1 MVRPARARAGREYIG
16 PARPG
21 EPAPRVYAP
30 HMFRCGKI
38 LASLLVLLAPPL
50 ARAASPGGADGSLP
64 AFRVVVSIPPLKGL
78 VAPMLP
84 DGSETTVLCPP
95 GRSEHG
101 FELSPS
107 MVTALAQADIVVL
120 VGLGLEP
127 QVEKAVASSAPRAP
141 KRRILRFADAVGV
154 KADADH
160 HHAEGDD
167 DHDHDGPDPHL
178 WLDPFL
184 VQKFVSVAGDEILA
198 AAHDRGGLSAQQ
210 TADFKARRMTIA
222 GAAKKIEIEYAV
234 RLEPF
239 KGRAIVTH
247 HPAFD
252 RLAERFG
259 LDVAATI
266 RATDTGEPTPGSID
280 AVVRLV
286 RERAVTAVF
295 DEPQSDPAIARRV
308 AAAAGVRV
316 LTLDPL
322 GDGDWAAMMRR
333 NLDAL
338 VEGLSAP
345 APGSPSP

>member
-21 EPAPRVYAP
+21 EPAPRVYP
-30 HMFRCGKI
+30 PRMFRRSKPVAF
-38 LASLLVLLAPPL
+38 LAMLLAAPC
-50 ARAASPGGADGSLP
+50 ARAAPPAGADGSLP
-64 AFRVVVSIPPLKGL
+64 AFRVVVSIPPIKGL

-101 FELSPS
+101 FELTPS
-107 MVTALAQADIVVL
+107 MVTALAEADIVVL

-127 QVEKAVASSAPRAP
+127 QVEKALASGASRAP
-141 KRRILRFADAVGV
+141 KRRVLRFADAVGV
-154 KADADH
+154 KPDGDH
-160 HHAEGDD
+160 DHAEGDD
-167 DHDHDGPDPHL
+167 HDHAGPDPHL

-184 VQKFVSVAGDEILA
+184 AQKFVSVAGDEILA

-210 TADFKARRMTIA
+210 TADFKARRMTVA
-222 GAAKKIEIEYAV
+222 GAAKKIEVEYAV

-247 HPAFD
+247 HPAFG

-259 LDVAATI
+259 LEVAATI

-280 AVVRLV
+280 SVVRLV

-338 VEGLSAP
+338 VDGLSAP
-345 APGSPSP
+345 KPGAPSP